1 MFWIFNLTML
11 LKATLFCFDFS
22 FQVKKKTLRKSYLI
36 LVVSSVSKIDLI
48 GNIINFLTS
57 YSI

>member
-1 MFWIFNLTML
+1 ML

-36 LVVSSVSKIDLI
+36 LVVSSVSQIDVI